1 MRKDHLTKYEQETIY
16 LTSRGDDTVSIFTY
30 EPDLKRRMAA
40 YAAKYPE
47 YAEMEY
53 QNDWGGVSYKFKK
66 KRAVIRLVPP
76 YSEEKK
82 RAASRTAL
90 NNFSLTKSDD
100 LV

>member
-16 LTSRGDDTVSIFTY
+16 LTSRGDDTVSIYTH
-30 EPDLKRRMAA
+30 EPELKGRMAA

-47 YAEMEY
+47 CAWIEFE
-53 QNDWGGVSYKFKK
+53 NEWGGVSYRFKK

-82 RAASRTAL
+82 KAASRTAL
-90 NNFSLTKSDD
+90 KNFSA
-100 LV
+100 

>member
-16 LTSRGDDTVSIFTY
+16 LTSRGDDTVSIYTH
-30 EPDLKRRMAA
+30 EPELKRRMAA

-47 YAEMEY
+47 YAKLEF

-66 KRAVIRLVPP
+66 KRAVIRLVTP

-82 RAASRTAL
+82 KAASRTAR
-90 NNFSLTKSDD
+90 NNFS
-100 LV
+100 V